1 MATGLTAQYGAG
13 QDVNFIQRVQVAILA
28 AAQAISSE
36 ATTTADHANRV
47 ALMKAIANGPATY
60 APIFA
65 ALLAAEGVDNTSA
78 DTAINTMVSA
88 VWDTVAGV
96 P

>member
-1 MATGLTAQYGAG
+1 MATGLSNQYGAG

-36 ATTTADHANRV
+36 LTSTPDHANRV
-47 ALMKAIANGPATY
+47 ALMKAIANSPATY

-65 ALLAAEGVDNTSA
+65 ALLAAEGIDNLSA
-78 DTAINTMVSA
+78 DTAISTMVAS
-88 VWDTVAGV
+88 VWNTVAGV